1 MKKIFYSLMALALFT
16 ACSNDDIMPD
26 VPKEGLIELAS
37 VNIGTQTRGSVDDK
51 GEFSFSD
58 GDKVLMTAEVNGNS
72 ISNSFTYN
80 GGKWTQDAPVG
91 NYRSIYVQDTPA
103 INSIVSYGGK
113 VEEGV
118 YTDQSSMESYVMA
131 SSLAADPMNITI
143 NGNVVTARLDHDNSD
158 LLLKAYD
165 GYDDKNA
172 LAEQTPVLKVIVDKD
187 GTDSNSET
195 ETYTAWNAG
204 KLTDENRSYT
214 LFRVQLPAGCSIL
227 KAELSNV
234 NATASNLTTEILF
247 RLGDNTLSSEKDLV
261 SGKRYSASYT
271 YESMKTVSSVD
282 VSISPFK
289 DNLGQNITA
298 NTDWSFHQETK
309 TYTVFTAKGLQI
321 VNKAIAD
328 DIANKSAYNITLAA
342 DITLPAPTA
351 LATSNWTPLG
361 DYSNPYTG
369 TFDGVGH
376 TISNLQINDQD
387 NVALISDMG
396 EGGTVKNLTLGSP
409 ILKGGSFVAAIAAWA
424 ENSIISNCHI
434 KNGIVEGS
442 SYVGTLYNYDE
453 EDSNTVTNCTF
464 NGTAID
470 NTPTNTP

>member
-158 LLLKAYD
+158 LALKVYD
-165 GYDDKNA
+165 GYDEKNT
-172 LAEQTPVLKVIVDKD
+172 LLENTPVLKVIIDED
-187 GTDSNSET
+187 GSGPYSNLLT
-195 ETYTAWNAG
+195 FTAWNAG
-204 KLTDENRSYT
+204 KSTDSYGTYT

-227 KAELSNV
+227 EAELSNA
-234 NATASNLTTEILF
+234 NETAGGLKTDIHFRARDGQPSNEI
-247 RLGDNTLSSEKDLV
+247 DLEA
-261 SGKRYSASYT
+261 GRRYSSSYT
-271 YESMKTVSSVD
+271 YDMLKTVATVD
-282 VSISPFK
+282 VSIAPFE
-289 DNLGQNITA
+289 DNLEQ
-298 NTDWSFHQETK
+298 
-309 TYTVFTAKGLQI
+309 
-321 VNKAIAD
+321 
-328 DIANKSAYNITLAA
+328 DI
-342 DITLPAPTA
+342 
-351 LATSNWTPLG
+351 
-361 DYSNPYTG
+361 
-369 TFDGVGH
+369 
-376 TISNLQINDQD
+376 
-387 NVALISDMG
+387 
-396 EGGTVKNLTLGSP
+396 
-409 ILKGGSFVAAIAAWA
+409 
-424 ENSIISNCHI
+424 
-434 KNGIVEGS
+434 
-442 SYVGTLYNYDE
+442 
-453 EDSNTVTNCTF
+453 TVTN
-464 NGTAID
+464 
-470 NTPTNTP
+470 